1 MGFWIFMTCMNLLIP
16 LIMLIIGVV
25 FLVRPPKNIN
35 NYYGYRTHRSMIN
48 LDTWNFAHKY
58 CGKIWIVIGSIMLP
72 ICLVIMLLIM
82 KEDNSIVGALGAFI
96 TIIEIVPLIYSIN
109 PVEKA
114 LKKNFDEDGN
124 RIRGL

>member
-16 LIMLIIGVV
+16 LIMIVMGIV
-25 FLVRPPKNIN
+25 FIVRPPKNIN
-35 NYYGYRTHRSMIN
+35 AIYGYRTHRSMIN
-48 LDTWNFAHKY
+48 LDTWDFAHKY

-82 KEDNSIVGALGAFI
+82 KEDSSIVGLLGAFL
-96 TIIEIVPLIYSIN
+96 TIIEIVPFIYSIN

-114 LKKNFDEDGN
+114 LQKNFDEDGN
-124 RIRGL
+124 RK

>member
-16 LIMLIIGVV
+16 LLMLIIGIV
-25 FLVRPPKNIN
+25 FIVRPPKNIN
-35 NYYGYRTHRSMIN
+35 TIYGYRTHRSMIN
-48 LDTWNFAHKY
+48 LDTWAFAHKY

-82 KEDNSIVGALGAFI
+82 KEDSSIVGLLGTFL

-114 LKKNFDEDGN
+114 LNKNFDEDGN
-124 RIRGL
+124 RK